1 MRRTGTFS
9 LAIALLILFG
19 GTLIGCD
26 ETPTSVQDLDIQP
39 ALSSPSGVSLSL
51 TGEPTTSFNVTY
63 QGFDAHPTAT
73 GGENLTV
80 EKVSEDGS
88 PSEGEQTWE
97 ASFDGQISGIINRE
111 LVVSGPSGDRTIADT
126 ISVTISRATIIRQFT
141 NDFFVAADYEDD
153 DRSYS
158 SSGGTTIVP
167 DTLGSVTEVNSSGT
181 AFIEV
186 QSAPSGA
193 ATVTRRTSA
202 ANADRFS
209 FLIRPSSSTDFNLT
223 LTFTEEAGGGTETH
237 DITLPVNSGNQWFR
251 YQVGLDQVSTDFDPV
266 AQRAGG
272 DGPFVDVSMS
282 TDKQVTFAVDEFRFE
297 SPSGPVADIHDF
309 DKTNLAY
316 GPPFCPP
323 SFGATTDVAETSDG
337 FTARTVEGSGC
348 FGYNYNSYPA
358 VNVDVDGNDVLTFR
372 VNSSAG
378 SDLEV
383 FVQTGGQGGF
393 GGAVTRTLPTGG
405 WTTVEI
411 PISELGSAPSAL
423 NTPPGIR
430 NFGFT
435 AGEGADFAIDDI
447 RIESRD

>member
-9 LAIALLILFG
+9 LALALLFFFG
-19 GTLIGCD
+19 GILVGCD
-26 ETPTSVQDLDIQP
+26 ETPTSVEDFEIQP
-39 ALSSPSGVSLSL
+39 ALESPSGASLSL

-73 GGENLTV
+73 GGGDNLNV
-80 EKVSEDGS
+80 EKVNEEGS

-111 LVVSGPSGDRTIADT
+111 IVVSGSSGDRTIADT

-141 NDFFVAADYEDD
+141 NDFLVAADFEDD
-153 DRSYS
+153 ARSYS

-167 DTLGSVTEVNSSGT
+167 DTLDSVAEVNSSGT
-181 AFIEV
+181 AFIEI
-186 QSAPSGA
+186 QSAASGA
-193 ATVTRRTSA
+193 ATISRRTSA
-202 ANADRFS
+202 AEADRFS
-209 FLIRPSSSTDFNLT
+209 FLIRPSSMSDFDLT
-223 LTFTEEAGGGTETH
+223 LTFTEEVGGGTETH
-237 DITLPVNSGNQWFR
+237 EITLPVNSGTRWFR
-251 YQVGLDQVSTDFDPV
+251 YQVGLDQISPDFDPV
-266 AQRAGG
+266 AQRDGG
-272 DGPFVDVSMS
+272 DGPLVDVSMS
-282 TDKQVTFAVDEFRFE
+282 TDKQVTFAVDELRFE
-297 SPSGPVADIHDF
+297 NPSGPVADIHDF
-309 DKTNLAY
+309 DKTSLAY

-323 SFGATTDVAETSDG
+323 TFGSTSNVAESSDG
-337 FTARTVEGSGC
+337 FNARTVEGAGC
-348 FGYNYNSYPA
+348 FGYNYGG
-358 VNVDVDGNDVLTFR
+358 VNVDVDGNDVLSFR

-383 FVQTGGQGGF
+383 FLQTGGEGGF
-393 GGAVTRTLPTGG
+393 GDAVVRTLPTDG

-423 NTPPGIR
+423 NTSPGIT

-435 AGEGADFAIDDI
+435 AGDGADFAIDDI